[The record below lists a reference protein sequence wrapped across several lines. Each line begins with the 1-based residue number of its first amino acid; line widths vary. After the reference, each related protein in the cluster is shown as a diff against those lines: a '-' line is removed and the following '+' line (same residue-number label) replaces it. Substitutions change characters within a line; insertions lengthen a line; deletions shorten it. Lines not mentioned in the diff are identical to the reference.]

1 MVIGDMPD
9 RVQDVVG
16 KLQCITGEGGSIC
29 ETSLSHFCMM
39 RSVFSFDYFFV
50 ST

>member
-16 KLQCITGEGGSIC
+16 KLQCITGGGGVNLRDITVTFLHDAIC
-29 ETSLSHFCMM
+29 IFI
-39 RSVFSFDYFFV
+39 
-50 ST
+50 